1 MKGCAS
7 GQAPFSYLLSFRVS
21 AKIWRRG
28 IHSRQL
34 RASPTEHAPMPGC
47 FWSPAPAPF
56 ELGCGAGGGR
66 REEGKGEG
74 VPGEAAARAPA
85 HPAPGTLG
93 FLWDSQS
100 AAETYRSV
108 LRRRL
113 GLQGAIQ
120 EGFKQPRAPLE
131 KKKKERERTIPRD
144 GLTVYPN

>member
-1 MKGCAS
+1 
-7 GQAPFSYLLSFRVS
+7 
-21 AKIWRRG
+21 
-28 IHSRQL
+28 
-34 RASPTEHAPMPGC
+34 MPGC

-131 KKKKERERTIPRD
+131 KKKRARENHTQRRLNRLSELNIYIHTFIYRE
-144 GLTVYPN
+144 LLSFIIFVK